1 MVIAQMD
8 GGLGN
13 QMFQYALCQSFVS
26 KGVKVKLDISTFQ
39 AGYVHNG
46 YELERIF
53 GLQEDYC
60 SRSERAIVKALS
72 KVLHVLFNYPYKE
85 RKEWQ
90 WVHHPEVH
98 DIRFGFLKGY
108 WQSEKYFA
116 ESGDIIRAKF
126 TFPVLID
133 ERNRAVQ
140 DAMANSNA
148 VSLHIRRG
156 DYLRSDLGCSLN
168 IEYYLDA
175 MALMNERVTD
185 PNYFIFSD
193 DIEWAR
199 EHIKKCRATFIDW
212 NTGANSFVDMH
223 LMSLCRH
230 NIIANSSFSWWSA
243 WLNRNPSKLV
253 LAPGQW
259 MPGVKD
265 DRDVLPETWVRVA
278 TRF

>member
-1 MVIAQMD
+1 VVIAQID

-26 KGVKVKLDISTFQ
+26 KGIKVKLDISKFR
-39 AGYVHNG
+39 AGSLHNG

-60 SRSERAIVKALS
+60 SRSERVVVKSLS
-72 KVLHVLFNYPYKE
+72 KVLHVLFKHPYKE
-85 RKEWQ
+85 KRGWQ
-90 WVHHPEVH
+90 WVHHPEVN
-98 DIRFGFLKGY
+98 DIRFGFLRGY
-108 WQSEKYFA
+108 WQSEKYFS
-116 ESGDIIRAKF
+116 ESANIIREKF
-126 TFPVLID
+126 AFPTLTD
-133 ERNRAVQ
+133 ERNMAVQ
-140 DAMANSNA
+140 GAMASNNA

-156 DYLRSDLGCSLN
+156 DYSRPDMSCSLD

-175 MALMNERVTD
+175 MALVNERVSD
-185 PNYFIFSD
+185 PHYFIFSD

-199 EHIKKCRATFIDW
+199 ENIKESRTMFIDW
-212 NTGANSFVDMH
+212 NTGPNSFVDMQ

-253 LAPGQW
+253 IAPGQW
-259 MPGVKD
+259 MPGMKD
-265 DRDVLPETWVRVA
+265 DGDVLPETWIRVA